1 MFDWKDDMY
10 VLKTLQS
17 NFFLKT
23 GLYRCKAKKS
33 FKLNFNMLQELT
45 VDVCVV

>member
-23 GLYRCKAKKS
+23 GLYRFKAKKS
-33 FKLNFNMLQELT
+33 FKLNFNTL
-45 VDVCVV
+45 